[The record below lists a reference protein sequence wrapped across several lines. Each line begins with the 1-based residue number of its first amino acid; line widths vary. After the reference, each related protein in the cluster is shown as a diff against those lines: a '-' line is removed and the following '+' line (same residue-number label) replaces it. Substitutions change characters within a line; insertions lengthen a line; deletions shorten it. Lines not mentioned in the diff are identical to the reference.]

1 MQSQAFYSSHC
12 GKLSDIS
19 LQRAFPFTWRETEAE
34 REGTELCGAAG
45 WSSHKGPLPA
55 PSGQLE
61 SPQTETPYPEPPLC
75 SVRPWLAERN
85 NEVSLTGGVK
95 ALAVQQCSWK
105 PERTGERSIVL
116 ILLPSKDAAFLPL
129 DPPPLVQ
136 NQRTEGPRGGEV
148 ALGLN

>member
-1 MQSQAFYSSHC
+1 M
-12 GKLSDIS
+12 
-19 LQRAFPFTWRETEAE
+19 
-34 REGTELCGAAG
+34 
-45 WSSHKGPLPA
+45 
-55 PSGQLE
+55 
-61 SPQTETPYPEPPLC
+61 
-75 SVRPWLAERN
+75 
-85 NEVSLTGGVK
+85 SLTGGVK